1 MDNIVLNEILLSK
14 VVVNN
19 HEVIDSEWEVEGLSF
34 LKLRDILIVKG
45 KVLFEDLDQQVY
57 VAAIR
62 GGWLKLNTSYL
73 AFHLCNEKLQIAAI
87 ADEGVFKQHT
97 SEGALNELRKS
108 LDKYIKE

>member
-19 HEVIDSEWEVEGLSF
+19 QKIINSEWKVEGLSL
-34 LKLRDILIVKG
+34 LKLRDILVIKG

-62 GGWLKLNTSYL
+62 GGWLRFNTSFA
-73 AFHLCNEKLQIAAI
+73 AFHLCNEKLQIAVI
-87 ADEGVFKQHT
+87 SDEGVFKQHT
-97 SEGALNELRKS
+97 SEGVLNELKES
-108 LDKYIKE
+108 LGKYIKE

>member
-45 KVLFEDLDQQVY
+45 KVLFEDLVQQVY

-62 GGWLKLNTSYL
+62 GGWLKLNTAYV
-73 AFHLCNEKLQIAAI
+73 AFHLCKERLKIAVI
-87 ADEGVFKQHT
+87 ADEGVFNQHT
-97 SEGALNELRKS
+97 REGVLNELKES
-108 LDKYIKE
+108 LGKYIKE